1 MSFVEPTAPTAGA
14 TDLATLQLY
23 RRTCREKLLYCLD
36 RLNDEEIRPLAYL
49 AERLLL
55 GKEVYGSF
63 EKATDKRVM
72 LEELRAELADG
83 LFYLTA
89 ELETADIAEVT
100 LVLQRKEAPDGQK
113 QDS

>member
-1 MSFVEPTAPTAGA
+1 M
-14 TDLATLQLY
+14 ATLQLY
-23 RRTCREKLLYCLD
+23 LRPPREKLRYCLD

-63 EKATDKRVM
+63 EKATDKRLM

-83 LFYLTA
+83 LFYLTI
-89 ELETADIAEVT
+89 ELESH
-100 LVLQRKEAPDGQK
+100 Q
-113 QDS
+113 